1 MKKTNTYQESWT
13 PVRRFFKMLE
23 LDRKDITYIYVYAIF
38 AGLITLSLPLGIQAI
53 IGLIAGGAMSSSIYM
68 LIGIV
73 TIGTALTGILKIM
86 QLTVSE
92 TLQRRIF
99 TRSSFEFAY
108 RIPRFKL
115 ENLRQEYPPELVN
128 RFFDTLTIQKGLP
141 KILMD
146 FSSAILQILFGLI
159 LISFYHSFFVF
170 FGIILLFVL
179 SVIFYFTGPAGLKT
193 SLVES
198 KYKYKVAHWLEEL
211 ARANTTFKLSG
222 DRDFAMKKADVLVG
236 SYLESRKKHFR
247 ILLFQYG
254 NIVAFKT
261 LVTGAL
267 LILGSILVIDNQIN
281 IGQFVAAEIVV
292 ILIMSSVEKLILSME
307 TIYDVLTGLDKIG
320 FVTDIGLDNED
331 GIRFE
336 EVDTGK
342 GMKVEFQNL
351 NFKFEDDED
360 RTLKDINLV
369 IEPGEKVCV
378 TGYNRSGKSTLVQMI
393 AGLYADYEGGLIYN
407 EVPQRNFN
415 LSDLRRYV
423 GDSTSEEDIFRGTLL
438 ENIRLGHDEVTISDV
453 LEVAKNMDLMP
464 FIQQQPEG
472 LDTHLVPG
480 GRNIPGSIREKI
492 ILARSIVA
500 NPRILVMDKIFPN
513 IKKEEREQII
523 DYMLDQRHKWSM
535 LVVTDN
541 PYFAS
546 QCDKVIVMRKG
557 RIIIEGTYEEIKK
570 TEHYKKIFTTSQ
582 IT

>member
-1 MKKTNTYQESWT
+1 MKNTEETWT

-23 LDRKDITYIYVYAIF
+23 LDRKDITYIYIYAIF
-38 AGLITLSLPLGIQAI
+38 AGLITLSLPLGVQAI

-73 TIGTALTGILKIM
+73 TVGTALTGILKIM

-99 TRSSFEFAY
+99 TRSAFEFAY

-146 FSSAILQILFGLI
+146 FSSAVLQIIFGLI

-170 FGIILLFVL
+170 FGIVLLFVL
-179 SVIFYFTGPAGLKT
+179 AVIFYFTGPIGLKT

-222 DRDFAMKKADVLVG
+222 DRDFAMKKADVLVNG
-236 SYLESRKKHFR
+236 YLNSRKKHFR
-247 ILLFQYG
+247 ILVFQYG

-261 LVTGAL
+261 IITGAL
-267 LILGSILVIDNQIN
+267 LLLGSILVIDNQIN

-292 ILIMSSVEKLILSME
+292 LLIIGSVEKLILSME

-320 FVTDIGLDNED
+320 FVTDIGLDKEN
-331 GIRFE
+331 GIEFAK
-336 EVDTGK
+336 VDNGK
-342 GMKVEFQNL
+342 GMKIEFSNL
-351 NFKFEDDED
+351 NFKFQDDED
-360 RTLKDINLV
+360 RTLKDINLT
-369 IEPGEKVCV
+369 INPGEKICI
-378 TGYNRSGKSTLVQMI
+378 TGYNRSGKSTLIQMI
-393 AGLYADYEGGLIYN
+393 AGLYSNYEGGLIYN
-407 EVPQRNFN
+407 DVPQRNFN
-415 LSDLRRYV
+415 ISDLRRYI
-423 GDSTSEEDIFRGTLL
+423 GDSTSQEDIFRGSVL
-438 ENIRLGHDEVTISDV
+438 ENIRLGHQEVSIPDV
-453 LEVAKNMDLMP
+453 LAVAEKMDLMP
-464 FIQQQPEG
+464 FIQTQPDG
-472 LDTHLVPG
+472 LNTELVPG

-500 NPRILVMDKIFPN
+500 KPRLIAMDKIFPN
-513 IKKEEREQII
+513 IKKEERELII
-523 DYMLDQRHKWSM
+523 DYMLDQQHNWSM
-535 LVVTDN
+535 VVISDN

-546 QCDKVIVMRKG
+546 KCDKVVVMRKG
-557 RIIIEGTYEEIKK
+557 KIIIEDTFEEVKK
-570 TEHYKKIFTTSQ
+570 TEHYHKIFNTGQ
-582 IT
+582 KIT

>member
-1 MKKTNTYQESWT
+1 MKKEQEIWT
-13 PVRRFFKMLE
+13 PLRRFFKMLE

-38 AGLITLSLPLGIQAI
+38 AGLITLSLPLGVQAI
-53 IGLIAGGAMSSSIYM
+53 IGLIAGGAMSSSIYI

-99 TRSSFEFAY
+99 TRSAFEFAY

-146 FSSAILQILFGLI
+146 FSSALLQIVFGLI

-170 FGIILLFVL
+170 FGIVLLFVL
-179 SVIFYFTGPAGLKT
+179 AVIFYFTGPIGLKT

-222 DRDFAMKKADVLVG
+222 DRDFAMQKVDVLVSG
-236 SYLESRKKHFR
+236 YLDSRKKHFR
-247 ILLFQYG
+247 ILLVQYG

-261 LVTGAL
+261 IVTGAL
-267 LILGSILVIDNQIN
+267 LLLGSILVIDNQIN

-292 ILIMSSVEKLILSME
+292 LLIIGSVEKLILSME

-320 FVTDIGLDNED
+320 FVTDIGLDRED
-331 GIRFE
+331 GIKFE

-342 GMKVEFQNL
+342 GMKVEFNNL
-351 NFKFEDDED
+351 SFKFEDDEN
-360 RTLKDINLV
+360 RTLKNISLN
-369 IEPGEKVCV
+369 IESGEKICI
-378 TGYNRSGKSTLVQMI
+378 TGYNRSGKSTLVQMV
-393 AGLYADYEGGLIYN
+393 AGLYSDYEGGLIYN
-407 EVPQRNFN
+407 NVPQRNFKISN
-415 LSDLRRYV
+415 LRRHI
-423 GDSTSEEDIFRGTLL
+423 GDGTSQEDIFKGTVL
-438 ENIRLGHDEVTISDV
+438 ENITLGHEEVSIPDV
-453 LEVAKNMDLMP
+453 LRIAEKMDLTP
-464 FIQQQPEG
+464 FIQNQPEG
-472 LDTHLVPG
+472 LNTQLIPG

-492 ILARSIVA
+492 ILSRAIVS
-500 NPRILVMDKIFPN
+500 NPRLIAMDKIFPN

-523 DYMLDQRHKWSM
+523 DYILDQRNNWS
-535 LVVTDN
+535 VIAVSDN

-546 QCDKVIVMRKG
+546 QCDKVIVMKKG
-557 RIIIEGTYEEIKK
+557 EIIMQGTYDEVKQTDHYRRIFNPGYEI
-570 TEHYKKIFTTSQ
+570 S
-582 IT
+582 